1 MGVTVSQLELLPVS
15 TKGLPTEPAKDW
27 RDLVCLPAS
36 ADASASVLG
45 CVRDLPKAF
54 GARIAKIMKKL
65 ASSSEVSGDL
75 VNSLRLIR
83 KPGDTHDDMKWL
95 GKGLQQGEETITP
108 AALDSYGAPW
118 VFFQQKYGYRYGFE
132 EFPHLGLGAYM
143 VGLSGSCTLV
153 SWPFSATRSLGGSVR
168 EVMKM
173 LDGLAPGEVSR
184 VMSKHA
190 KVVAMEVVCD
200 RARGS

>member
-1 MGVTVSQLELLPVS
+1 ML
-15 TKGLPTEPAKDW
+15 
-27 RDLVCLPAS
+27 AS

-45 CVRDLPKAF
+45 CLRDLPKAF
-54 GARIAKIMKKL
+54 RAGIPKITKKL
-65 ASSSEVSGDL
+65 AAAASDVSVDL
-75 VNSLRLIR
+75 VNSLRTIR
-83 KPGDTHDDMKWL
+83 KAGDTHTHMHDDMKRL